1 MTNTYTHLTE
11 QELVTEVAASFN
23 NIIAVVKA
31 TGELSQVTVPFVKVA
46 VGQTYQELLKKHV
59 SKLMAQ
65 ADEVKKRDNPL
76 LTLAVSLEVDR
87 LGDEVIY
94 LAVGLISSGA
104 VGLGELI

>member
-11 QELVTEVAASFN
+11 QELVTEVATSFN

-31 TGELSQVTVPFVKVA
+31 TGELSHVSVPFVKVS
-46 VGQTYQELLKKHV
+46 VGHAYQELLKKHV

-65 ADEVKKRDNPL
+65 ADEVKKRDNLL

-94 LAVGLISSGA
+94 LAVGLLASGA
-104 VGLGELI
+104 VELEELI

>member
-11 QELVTEVAASFN
+11 QELVTEVATSFN
-23 NIIAVVKA
+23 NIIAVIKA

-59 SKLMAQ
+59 AKLMAQ
-65 ADEVKKRDNPL
+65 ADEVKKRDNLL

-94 LAVGLISSGA
+94 LAVGLLASGA
-104 VGLGELI
+104 VGLEELI